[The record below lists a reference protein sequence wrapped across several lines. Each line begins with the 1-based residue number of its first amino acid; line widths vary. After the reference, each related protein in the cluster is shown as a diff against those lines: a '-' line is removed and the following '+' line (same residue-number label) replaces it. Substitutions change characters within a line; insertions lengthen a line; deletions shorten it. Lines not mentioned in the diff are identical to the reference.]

1 MVAALS
7 NLLIWTFAKTY
18 GAFMGFSAVYGLAS
32 GSYFAL
38 MSPIS
43 AKILGMEKF
52 PTGLSFLFVANALPI
67 FGTNISSAI
76 QTNVSTSPFFA
87 YKMFS
92 GVAYLVGFFIL
103 LILRFR
109 LDKRLF
115 AKV

>member
-1 MVAALS
+1 
-7 NLLIWTFAKTY
+7 
-18 GAFMGFSAVYGLAS
+18 MGFSAVYGLAS

-43 AKILGMEKF
+43 AGILGMEKF
-52 PTGLSFLFVANALPI
+52 PAGLSLLFVANALPI

-76 QTNVSTSPFFA
+76 ETHVNGTPFLA

-92 GVAYLVGFFIL
+92 GVAYLVGFCIL
-103 LILRFR
+103 LILKFR
-109 LDKRLF
+109 LDKRPF